1 MYKFKIEKKNELT
14 NKYKLSDVADMIGL
28 NLSTI
33 SRIINGKQ
41 ACKKVVALCITKLLD
56 QNKEINEY
64 FIRI

>member
-1 MYKFKIEKKNELT
+1 MYKFKIEKKKELIS
-14 NKYKLSDVADMIGL
+14 KYKLSDMADMIGL

-56 QNKEINEY
+56 QEKEINEY
-64 FIRI
+64 FKQI

>member
-1 MYKFKIEKKNELT
+1 MYKFKIEKKKELT
-14 NKYKLSDVADMIGL
+14 SKYKLSDMADMIGL

-64 FIRI
+64 FKQI